1 MADATGDGRT
11 VSADEARVEQLATK
25 LMRESTDNGS
35 GVTDLETARVMARRI
50 LEDSDARTRDPA
62 TRDPENE
69 GIIRRESEESAASGG
84 D

>member
-11 VSADEARVEQLATK
+11 VSADEARVEHLAAK
-25 LMRESTDNGS
+25 LMVESTDNGV
-35 GVTDLETARVMARRI
+35 GAGDIETARVMARRI

-69 GIIRRESEESAASGG
+69 GIIRRESEETAASGG

>member
-11 VSADEARVEQLATK
+11 VSADEARVEHLAAK
-25 LMRESTDNGS
+25 LMVESTDNGV
-35 GVTDLETARVMARRI
+35 GDIETARVMARRI

-69 GIIRRESEESAASGG
+69 GIIRRESEETAASGG

>member
-11 VSADEARVEQLATK
+11 VSADEARVEKLAAK
-25 LMRESTDNGS
+25 LMVGGTENGDA
-35 GVTDLETARVMARRI
+35 VDDLETARVMARRL

-62 TRDPENE
+62 ARDPERD